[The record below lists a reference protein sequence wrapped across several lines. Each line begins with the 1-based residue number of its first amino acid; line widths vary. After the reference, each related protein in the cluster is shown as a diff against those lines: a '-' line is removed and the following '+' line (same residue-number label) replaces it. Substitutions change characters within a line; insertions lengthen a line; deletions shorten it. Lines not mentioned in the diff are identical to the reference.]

1 LAVGIYLPH
10 QKKVPRVE
18 GHKTMANTNDVCA
31 RLNSYA
37 NSHVWSKSASV
48 RERAGAP
55 SWSRTIGKSCTI
67 SLYVR
72 TPSPSHPCVSLMSNS
87 RFIGEHV
94 CSTRSRR
101 TMFRACTPCSLVFVR
116 GVSDPDGPV
125 RSRRAGQRKRRG
137 RARMT
142 YVVHVMWFSREAR
155 ARPSPSPSR
164 YSEAATPHPLVNGRR
179 FLGANE
185 S

>member
-1 LAVGIYLPH
+1 LFFAVGIYLPH
-10 QKKVPRVE
+10 QKKVPRIEGIKNHGKYKRCLCPSELLRELTHVVE
-18 GHKTMANTNDVCA
+18 ICVCTG
-31 RLNSYA
+31 
-37 NSHVWSKSASV
+37 SV
-48 RERAGAP
+48 LGRQVGP
-55 SWSRTIGKSCTI
+55 RTIGKSCTT

-94 CSTRSRR
+94 YSTRSRR
-101 TMFRACTPCSLVFVR
+101 TMFRACTPCSFVFRR

-142 YVVHVMWFSREAR
+142 YDVHVMWFSREAR

-164 YSEAATPHPLVNGRR
+164 YSEAAHPTL
-179 FLGANE
+179 L
-185 S
+185 

>member
-1 LAVGIYLPH
+1 
-10 QKKVPRVE
+10 
-18 GHKTMANTNDVCA
+18 MANTNDVCA

-48 RERAGAP
+48 P
-55 SWSRTIGKSCTI
+55 STGSVLGRQVGPRTIGKSCTT

-72 TPSPSHPCVSLMSNS
+72 TPSPSHPCVSLMPNS

-94 CSTRSRR
+94 YSTRSRR
-101 TMFRACTPCSLVFVR
+101 TMFRACTPCSLVFRR

-137 RARMT
+137 RDRMT
-142 YVVHVMWFSREAR
+142 YVVHVIWFSREAR
-155 ARPSPSPSR
+155 ARPSPRPSR
-164 YSEAATPHPLVNGRR
+164 YSEAAHPTL
-179 FLGANE
+179 L
-185 S
+185 